1 MSKKSDWTAPA
12 RSLLAFGEDTE
23 ISAIDAGATPGFEG
37 SEKDGEKALA
47 RGASELTELQ
57 EMLFAGREH
66 RDGAVLLILQAMDTA
81 GKGGIV
87 RHVVGAVDPQ
97 GVKIAAFKKPTAE
110 ELAHDFLWR
119 VEREVP
125 PTGFIGV
132 FDRSHYEDVLIGR
145 VRNLASPEEIER
157 RYDAIVEFER
167 GLVASGTRIVKVML
181 LIDAETQYD
190 RLAARLERPDKHWKY
205 NPGDV
210 DERLLWNDYHEAY
223 QVALERTSTP
233 EAPWFVVPANE
244 KWYAR
249 LAVQSLLT
257 DAVTDIQPLWP
268 PADYDVAVERARL
281 EASGR
286 SIPPA
291 G

>member
-1 MSKKSDWTAPA
+1 MAKNTELAADVRT
-12 RSLLAFGEDTE
+12 LLAFGEGTQL
-23 ISAIDAGATPGFEG
+23 SAIDAGATPGFDG
-37 SEKDGEKALA
+37 TEKAGVKALA
-47 RGASELTELQ
+47 RGAEELTELQ

-66 RDGAVLLILQAMDTA
+66 RDGSVLLILQAMDTA

-119 VEREVP
+119 IEREVP

-145 VRNLASPEEIER
+145 VRALASPEEIER
-157 RYDAIVEFER
+157 RYAAIVDFER
-167 GLVASGTRIVKVML
+167 NLVATGTRIVKVML

-190 RLAARLERPDKHWKY
+190 RLAARLDRPEKHWKY

-223 QVALERTSTP
+223 QVAMERTSTP

-249 LAVQSLLT
+249 LAVQSLLI
-257 DAVTDIQPLWP
+257 DAMKDIQPLWP
-268 PADYDVAVERARL
+268 TADYDVAVERARL

-286 SIPPA
+286 SIPPES
-291 G
+291 